1 MILQKGN
8 QKPYKYGLELINY
21 TRRFYYMKHNF
32 KSLVVIVLSCSIIL
46 SVTDNIPKTAKASS
60 TYKLN
65 NPTMD
70 SNGVSTWDCIWFGN
84 YWQNDTNGD
93 GVADKNDEKQP
104 IKWRVLSVNGDDAFI
119 IADQNL
125 DVKQY
130 NEIARSFNTWGQC
143 TLRSWLNG
151 YDASANQEGKDY
163 TKDNFLDNAFSNVEQ
178 DAIKITN
185 VVNEKNPDWDTN
197 GGKNTKDKVYLL
209 AISEAS
215 NESYGFYSN
224 YRTES
229 KTREAKNTEY
239 TKKCGAHTSANG
251 SYSGNGQWWLRTQGI
266 NTNVTSYINDDGE
279 CISYISFCNVDL
291 NMAVRPAL
299 HINLSS
305 SNLWSYAGT
314 VCSDGTVDEVKYDET
329 TIKDFSEYPY
339 RADVQ
344 MDMSIPSSK
353 TWKNVIDTE
362 SACKQISEALDD
374 EGMRTTAYWWKL
386 IQEGIASV
394 DNPEEVAEISFTQKD
409 MYKAIIF
416 NSLLKCKDIEF
427 KDEDIGKSDGEDTLP
442 NIVADPDIAYGGLK
456 TVNKVTGIVTKWAK
470 TNGELSLL
478 EDITSQNSSRKWST
492 LSLNQQEDILKDV
505 GEFYDNISGS
515 TQISQAIKFLNKAGT
530 IAKVCDTVVDC
541 IEYISN
547 YIYMYQMTDS
557 QKAAVYTMYQV
568 CPSDNQ
574 VLKSSLKEV
583 YDILTSSQL
592 EFIESITSGT
602 SMVAGRVVTATWLD
616 LYWKSVKAKIVA
628 SCPYVMIFWAAIKTT
643 TFATNVL
650 LGTND
655 AVEAYYNMLGMKEFH
670 SVAQAAYNNLQDVYV
685 ASESAQDAET
695 YITATNILYHCIDQD
710 YEYALNYLK
719 PLDKSF
725 VNKVSKIFGKDSF
738 DATMSTLKNYQSSAS
753 SAYNTLL
760 YAWIYEL
767 ENDYPEE
774 YQNYKKYLDSYE
786 IETVKSYRIACPVDV
801 YIYDSDNQLV
811 GKVENNVPYVY
822 GNEVTIVV
830 ENDIKTLYF
839 AKESE
844 KYHLKLTGTDI
855 GKMDI
860 EIEEYSKGQVVRNAE
875 FYDVPLEKELSYT
888 LSNDGEILQKKE
900 YLLSN
905 ENSGETISAS
915 FDSLLAKEKQKHVL
929 KVNNG
934 VAYENDEIPTKT
946 MEVYEGQ
953 KIQITS
959 IVNNKQDFLGWKADD
974 SSTVFED
981 ATAETT
987 FVIIGNT
994 DVSITAS
1001 YKNMADSSNTSNP
1014 SVTEKPSETASPVPS
1029 ASVTST
1035 PGNSSNPMPTE
1046 TLAPTVTPSPEV
1058 TNIPDSGQI
1067 STPTQKPSETTTIP
1081 DVSDTSTPN
1090 TPSVPITLETPTPGT
1105 TVSAQPD
1112 LTPTQKP
1119 SETTTVPSASA
1130 TIEPSVVPTL
1140 QPSETASSTP
1150 TATVTATPKSDII
1163 DSDDSDKNQTVAK
1176 GCTFIGSNGTALY
1189 KTTKTGKS
1197 NTVSYVRNLKKSRK
1211 TVKIPSVV
1219 KYKGIT
1225 YKVTAIGKKAFY
1237 KNIKLKKVVFGKN
1250 ITNVDANAFY
1260 KCNKLKTL
1268 KLNEKLSKIGD
1279 NAFAK
1284 CIKLQYIVI
1293 PKGVRKIGKRAFYGC
1308 KNLKYIL
1315 IKSNQLTKKQ
1325 IGKDSFAKGYKK
1337 VRVKTSKKKRKLYS
1351 MNMIHKGKM
1360 SSKAIFVA
1368 GKTSLVVKK

>member
-1 MILQKGN
+1 
-8 QKPYKYGLELINY
+8 
-21 TRRFYYMKHNF
+21 MKHNF
-32 KSLVVIVLSCSIIL
+32 KSLVAIVLSCSMIL
-46 SVTDNIPKTAKASS
+46 SVTDNIPKTAKAAS

-70 SNGVSTWDCIWFGN
+70 SDGVSTWDCVWFGN

-104 IKWRVLSVNGDDAFI
+104 IKWRVLSVDGDDAFI
-119 IADQNL
+119 FADQNL
-125 DVKQY
+125 DAKAY
-130 NEIARSFNTWGQC
+130 NETDTIVKWENC

-151 YDASANQEGKDY
+151 YSASANRDKKDFIS
-163 TKDNFLDNAFSNVEQ
+163 DNFIGNAFSVLEQ
-178 DAIKITN
+178 RAIIQSEL
-185 VVNEKNPDWDTN
+185 VNEDSPYYGVDGGNDTQ
-197 GGKNTKDKVYLL
+197 DKVYLL
-209 AISEAS
+209 AISEAR
-215 NESYGFYSN
+215 NTKYGFCIDFLN
-224 YRTES
+224 AES
-229 KTREAKNTEY
+229 KTREVKNTKYAE
-239 TKKCGAHTSANG
+239 KCGAWTST
-251 SYSGNGQWWLRTQGI
+251 SSLYSGNGYWWLRTPGGSG
-266 NTNVTSYINDDGE
+266 NDYIGHGQS
-279 CISYISFCNVDL
+279 CISSNGEGRADFQTIKRTDVG
-291 NMAVRPAL
+291 VRPAL

-427 KDEDIGKSDGEDTLP
+427 KDEDIGKSDGEDTLS
-442 NIVADPDIAYGGLK
+442 NIVVDPDIAYGGLK

-492 LSLNQQEDILKDV
+492 LSLSQQEDILKDV
-505 GEFYDNISGS
+505 GEFYDNILGS
-515 TQISQAIKFLNKAGT
+515 TRISEAIKFLNKVGT

-1046 TLAPTVTPSPEV
+1046 TSAPTVTPSPEV

-1090 TPSVPITLETPTPGT
+1090 TPSVPITSETPTPGT

-1163 DSDDSDKNQTVAK
+1163 DSDDSNKNQTVAK

-1189 KTTKTGKS
+1189 KITKTGKS

-1260 KCNKLKTL
+1260 KCNKLKTF

-1351 MNMIHKGKM
+1351 RNMIHKGKM

-1368 GKTSLVVKK
+1368 GKIPLVVKK

>member
-1 MILQKGN
+1 
-8 QKPYKYGLELINY
+8 
-21 TRRFYYMKHNF
+21 MKHNF
-32 KSLVVIVLSCSIIL
+32 KSLVAIVLSCSIIL

-70 SNGVSTWDCIWFGN
+70 SDGVSTWDCIWFGN

-104 IKWRVLSVNGDDAFI
+104 IKWRILSVDGDDAFI
-119 IADQNL
+119 LADQNL

-143 TLRSWLNG
+143 TCRSWLNG

-163 TKDNFLDNAFSNVEQ
+163 TNDNFLDNAFSNVEQ

-197 GGKNTKDKVYLL
+197 GGKDTKDKVYLL

-239 TKKCGAHTSANG
+239 TKKCGAHTSTNG

-279 CISYISFCNVDL
+279 CISYIRFCNVDDTSVG
-291 NMAVRPAL
+291 VRPAL

-314 VCSDGTVDEVKYDET
+314 VCSDGTVDEVKYDESQ
-329 TIKDFSEYPY
+329 KNNS
-339 RADVQ
+339 
-344 MDMSIPSSK
+344 SIIEAVKKYSTDNETFK
-353 TWKNVIDTE
+353 KMLL
-362 SACKQISEALDD
+362 AISEKDLPNDVKMQLMSSVCTQYGFD
-374 EGMRTTAYWWKL
+374 NVK
-386 IQEGIASV
+386 EGIEYVQDASSAQRAYQTLINNEQYGSWQFGNYLNNTTEGKIV
-394 DNPEEVAEISFTQKD
+394 RGLLYADG
-409 MYKAIIF
+409 MIF
-416 NSLLKCKDIEF
+416 
-427 KDEDIGKSDGEDTLP
+427 
-442 NIVADPDIAYGGLK
+442 
-456 TVNKVTGIVTKWAK
+456 
-470 TNGELSLL
+470 NGELKSWM
-478 EDITSQNSSRKWST
+478 DP
-492 LSLNQQEDILKDV
+492 
-505 GEFYDNISGS
+505 
-515 TQISQAIKFLNKAGT
+515 GT
-530 IAKVCDTVVDC
+530 
-541 IEYISN
+541 
-547 YIYMYQMTDS
+547 
-557 QKAAVYTMYQV
+557 
-568 CPSDNQ
+568 
-574 VLKSSLKEV
+574 
-583 YDILTSSQL
+583 
-592 EFIESITSGT
+592 
-602 SMVAGRVVTATWLD
+602 
-616 LYWKSVKAKIVA
+616 
-628 SCPYVMIFWAAIKTT
+628 YV
-643 TFATNVL
+643 
-650 LGTND
+650 
-655 AVEAYYNMLGMKEFH
+655 
-670 SVAQAAYNNLQDVYV
+670 
-685 ASESAQDAET
+685 
-695 YITATNILYHCIDQD
+695 
-710 YEYALNYLK
+710 
-719 PLDKSF
+719 
-725 VNKVSKIFGKDSF
+725 
-738 DATMSTLKNYQSSAS
+738 
-753 SAYNTLL
+753 
-760 YAWIYEL
+760 
-767 ENDYPEE
+767 ENDYPGI
-774 YQNYKKYLDSYE
+774 KKYKTLLTSFIGKKSDELDVFSNVDSIIKNYDNMVKIKEIDDDVLLEKIMDAKTNKEKDELIKKLFAKEKLELNDDGKTVTLSSDRFAKAFKIASASFTFGSDAIEDVVAFFHTEEKIGLYQKYNQFFEEIIKAEDLPFELRAAAYSLEQEMENGYWEPFKKLILHGLKNADALQTAVGGEIKVEKGEFDNLLGEATETIELAAFCVNLLVDMGGVVKNAAYTNGYAFLTAHYANLLEESRVRFSNEQTEENAWDFYNKYNMLYCLRIEGEKTYLDLNSLSPDGISGWGGYLLKYAFNYE
-786 IETVKSYRIACPVDV
+786 GKRELVEHNINYLEQYCKFELPSGVEVPEYCQYSQKAVLKCPVDV
-801 YIYDSDNQLV
+801 EVTDSSGNTVAYIKDGEESDVTNTYGRFISQYKPYTKDYTKIIYLKDAEKYEYKIIGQGDGDVSLEMYGQNNMITGFSNIQIQKNDVIVVDNQ
-811 GKVENNVPYVY
+811 ESATCTIDR
-822 GNEVTIVV
+822 GNDGTID
-830 ENDIKTLYF
+830 ETY
-839 AKESE
+839 E
-844 KYHLKLTGTDI
+844 
-855 GKMDI
+855 
-860 EIEEYSKGQVVRNAE
+860 
-875 FYDVPLEKELSYT
+875 LEKKTDDKLILLQSLN
-888 LSNDGEILQKKE
+888 LSNESLELEEGESYKLSCSIEPSNAVNNHVSWNSLNNNIATVSDDGEIKAHK
-900 YLLSN
+900 
-905 ENSGETISAS
+905 SGKTDIYCVSTSVDE
-915 FDSLLAKEKQKHVL
+915 DGSLLMKKC
-929 KVNNG
+929 
-934 VAYENDEIPTKT
+934 T
-946 MEVYEGQ
+946 
-953 KIQITS
+953 IT
-959 IVNNKQDFLGWKADD
+959 VK
-974 SSTVFED
+974 
-981 ATAETT
+981 
-987 FVIIGNT
+987 
-994 DVSITAS
+994 
-1001 YKNMADSSNTSNP
+1001 
-1014 SVTEKPSETASPVPS
+1014 SVQATEKPSETASPDPS

-1046 TLAPTVTPSPEV
+1046 TTAPTVTPSPEV

-1081 DVSDTSTPN
+1081 DVSGTSTPN
-1090 TPSVPITLETPTPGT
+1090 TPSVPITSETTTLGT
-1105 TVSAQPD
+1105 TVSSQPD

-1140 QPSETASSTP
+1140 QPSETVSPTQ

-1189 KTTKTGKS
+1189 KITKTGKS

-1260 KCNKLKTL
+1260 KCNKLKTF

-1351 MNMIHKGKM
+1351 RNMIHKGKM

-1368 GKTSLVVKK
+1368 GKIPLVVKK